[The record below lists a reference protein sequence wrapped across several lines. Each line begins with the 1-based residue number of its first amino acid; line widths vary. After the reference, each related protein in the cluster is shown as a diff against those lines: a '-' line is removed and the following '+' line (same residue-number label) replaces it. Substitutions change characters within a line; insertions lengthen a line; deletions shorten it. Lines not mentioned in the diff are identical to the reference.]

1 MSNETLSQVIS
12 FNLPTACWEWLIRI
26 LIAALCGAAIGVERG
41 IRQKEAGIRTHS
53 IVAMAA
59 AVFMIISKYAFFDL
73 NYTAEMLMAGTK
85 GADPSRIASQ
95 VVSAIGFLG
104 AGIIFRGKGAV
115 HGLTTAAGIWATA
128 AIGLGI
134 GGGLYTIGIAATVLL
149 LLVNI
154 CLHKWLIKLEA
165 MSTSEFS
172 FLMEDKPDV
181 LDHLRKQLDDRK
193 IQVQTMDIKKQEESG
208 RLQVRIVAR
217 IAKNA
222 ALNDFLLFL
231 NDNPDIRNFSV
242 QV

>member
-1 MSNETLSQVIS
+1 MNDTIIKV
-12 FNLPTACWEWLIRI
+12 FGYNLPSACWEWLIRI
-26 LIAALCGAAIGVERG
+26 LIAALCGAAIGIERG

-59 AVFMIISKYAFFDL
+59 AVFMIVSKYAFFDL
-73 NYTAEMLMAGTK
+73 STEAEMLLAGTK

-115 HGLTTAAGIWATA
+115 KGLTTAAGVWATA
-128 AIGLGI
+128 AIGLAI
-134 GGGLYTIGIAATVLL
+134 GGGLYTIGIVATVLL

-193 IQVQTMDIKKQEESG
+193 IQVQTLDVNKQEHG

-231 NDNPDIRNFSV
+231 NDNPDIRNFTA
-242 QV
+242 QI